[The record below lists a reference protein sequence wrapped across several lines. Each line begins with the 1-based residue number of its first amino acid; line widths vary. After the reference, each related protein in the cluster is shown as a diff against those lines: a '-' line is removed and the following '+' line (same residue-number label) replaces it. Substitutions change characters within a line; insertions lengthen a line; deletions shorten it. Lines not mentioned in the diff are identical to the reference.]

1 MLTISSLVHYDTLL
15 QNVTAILLE
24 NMTKLYYKMRQ
35 VFYYKMR
42 QFITQCVNFITKC
55 DNYYKMRRYTVL
67 NIATLTPTLMS
78 QEVVQ
83 NVSQSSP

>member
-1 MLTISSLVHYDTLL
+1 
-15 QNVTAILLE
+15 
-24 NMTKLYYKMRQ
+24 
-35 VFYYKMR
+35 MR

-67 NIATLTPTLMS
+67 NIATLTLTLMS
-78 QEVVQ
+78 QEVAQ